1 MYFKN
6 IHSTK
11 LENAKETDDFQI
23 YDLLKFDQEK
33 TNNLNMT
40 TNEIE
45 TITKILPTKKGKGQ
59 MDRPRI
65 LPGLEELTST
75 LLKFVCMK

>member
-1 MYFKN
+1 MYFKK

-23 YDLLKFDQEK
+23 YDLLKLDREEA
-33 TNNLNMT
+33 NNLNMT

-45 TITKILPTKKGKGQ
+45 IVTKILPTKKGKGQ
-59 MDRPRI
+59 MDGPRI
-65 LPGLEELTST
+65 LPSHEELTST
-75 LLKFVCMK
+75 LLKLVCMK